1 MTMNATKFFLIDIFA
16 FPKFY
21 EVAMDTNEHISINR
35 LIDDLLPHQPR
46 HLYDPVRYILAQN
59 GKKIR
64 FNLTIKACELFS
76 GNHRTA
82 LQAALAVEI
91 FHNFT
96 LIHDDI
102 MDDAKTRRNQPT
114 IHEKWDT
121 NSGILSG
128 DVMMILAYESLLQ
141 CPVHLQPSIL
151 PLFSKSARAVCE
163 GQQMDMDFESLP
175 VVQMDKYL
183 EMITKK
189 TAVLLAA
196 SLAIGAYCGN
206 ASADEASHLYEY
218 GKNLGI
224 SFQIRDDLLDCYGE
238 VQKVGKEK
246 AGDIIQ
252 GKKTIL
258 YIRTW
263 FSLGEEEQKKFTQLY
278 HSSASGKIDEVLT
291 YFDKAGAKEYAL
303 SKEQEYFEKAL
314 AALAKI
320 NLPSEQKKVL
330 TDYTQSIF
338 RRDH

>member
-1 MTMNATKFFLIDIFA
+1 MN
-16 FPKFY
+16 
-21 EVAMDTNEHISINR
+21 TNEYISTDH
-35 LIDDLLPHQPR
+35 LIDDLLPVQPR
-46 HLYDPVRYILAQN
+46 RLYDPVRYILAQK

-64 FNLTIKACELFS
+64 FNLTLKACELFS
-76 GNHRTA
+76 GRHEEA
-82 LQAALAVEI
+82 VQAALAVEI

-114 IHEKWDT
+114 IHEKWDSNT
-121 NSGILSG
+121 GILSG
-128 DVMMILAYESLLQ
+128 DVMMILAYEALLK
-141 CPVHLQPSIL
+141 CPAHSHPSIL
-151 PLFSKSARAVCE
+151 PIFTQSARAVCE
-163 GQQMDMDFESLP
+163 GQQMDMDFETLP

-196 SLAIGAYCGN
+196 ALAMGAYCGN
-206 ASADEASHLYEY
+206 ATDAEASHIYEY

-238 VQKVGKEK
+238 VQKIGKVK

-263 FSLGEEEQKKFTQLY
+263 FSLAEEEQKKFTHLY
-278 HSSASGKIDEVLT
+278 HSSDPGKVNEVLT
-291 YFDKAGAKEYAL
+291 YFDKTGAKEYAL
-303 SKEQEYFEKAL
+303 SKEQEYFDKAH

-320 NLPSEQKKVL
+320 ALTPEQKKIL

>member
-1 MTMNATKFFLIDIFA
+1 
-16 FPKFY
+16 
-21 EVAMDTNEHISINR
+21 MDTNEYISTNI
-35 LIDDLLPHQPR
+35 LIDNLLPTQPR
-46 HLYDPVRYILAQN
+46 RLYDPVRYILAQK

-64 FNLTIKACELFS
+64 FNLALKACELFS
-76 GNHRTA
+76 GHHKEA
-82 LQAALAVEI
+82 IQAALAVEI

-96 LIHDDI
+96 LVHDDI
-102 MDDAKTRRNQPT
+102 MDDAMTRRNQPT
-114 IHEKWDT
+114 IHEKWDANT
-121 NSGILSG
+121 GILSG
-128 DVMMILAYESLLQ
+128 DVMMILAYEALLKS
-141 CPVHLQPSIL
+141 PAHSHSYIL
-151 PLFSKSARAVCE
+151 PMFTQSARAVCE

-189 TAVLLAA
+189 TGVLLASALAMGA
-196 SLAIGAYCGN
+196 SCGR
-206 ASADEASHLYEY
+206 ASETEATHIYEY

-238 VQKVGKEK
+238 VQKVGKVK

-263 FSLGEEEQKKFTQLY
+263 FSLAEEKQEEFTKLY
-278 HSSASGKIDEVLT
+278 HSSEPDKIDKVLT
-291 YFDKAGAKEYAL
+291 YFDGAGAKEYAL
-303 SKEQEYFEKAL
+303 SKEQEYFNKAL
-314 AALAKI
+314 TALSKI
-320 NLPSEQKKVL
+320 NVDSQQKKIL